1 MIPHDSITSP
11 ANPRVREAARL
22 READARRATGLTL
35 VDGRRELSR
44 AEAAG
49 VEIVDVFVAA
59 ESFDALVADGWLERL
74 AARGT
79 RIVAVAERPFAKI
92 AFGSRNEGC
101 VGVVRFAAQPLD
113 RLLAPADEPV
123 LVVEGVEKPGNLGA
137 ILRTADAAG
146 IGGVIVCD
154 GRTDVANP
162 AVIRASLGTA
172 FTVPLAT
179 ATTSETIAWCRS
191 QGRRVIAARPE
202 AGALWH
208 EVRLAGQTVILLG
221 SEATGLSPAWG
232 QAAAAGAII
241 EETVRLPM
249 CGIADSLNVSV
260 TAAVL
265 AYESLRQK
273 GGAA

>member
-49 VEIVDVFVAA
+49 MEIVEVFVALEA
-59 ESFDALVADGWLERL
+59 VDTLARDGWLERL

-79 RIVAVAERPFAKI
+79 QIIAVAERPFAKI
-92 AFGSRNEGC
+92 AFGSRDEGC
-101 VGVVRFAAQPLD
+101 VGVVRFAAQGLD
-113 RLLAPADEPV
+113 RLRVPADAPV

-154 GRTDVANP
+154 GRTDAANP

-172 FTVPLAT
+172 FTVPLAA
-179 ATTSETIAWCRS
+179 ATTPETIFWCRS

-202 AGALWH
+202 GGEVWH
-208 EVRLAGQTVILLG
+208 EVRLAGRTAILLG
-221 SEATGLSPAWG
+221 SEATGISPAWSR
-232 QAAAAGAII
+232 AAAAGEIS

-273 GGAA
+273 GGSA